1 MNRRPPLSPQLFS
14 FRLMSLKTVFKWHL
28 WLGLISGVCMFLVG
42 MTGAVAVFIEE
53 IDWLVTPG
61 LRVTTPAG
69 ATPAPAGAVI
79 AAVRA
84 AHPDGR
90 ITTLRLSERPSFA
103 HSATVQLARPQ
114 RGSLQVFVHPVT
126 AEITGSRGLSGGYT
140 SSVRNFIRQSHV
152 RLLMGLWGRVFV
164 GVLGVVL
171 VLSCITGLWVYRG
184 WIKKMFRLHLTGG
197 WRQRPAWAELH
208 KFIGVWSLVFN
219 VVIGATGA
227 VLGLENLSGQINRHW
242 LQPSAEERAAVA
254 AAAKPAAAK
263 PVFAEGEPLDVDA
276 LLARA
281 AAEFP
286 DLAVRT
292 IDFPARAATPVN
304 LRGDVPSLL
313 MMQSHVR
320 RASSL
325 ALDPVSGAVI
335 TKRDG
340 RDATGWQRLYFTF
353 DPLHFGYFGG
363 MLTKVIWF
371 ILGLTPGV
379 LAVTGTVMWWRRRT
393 RVAAPAKAAAATA
406 ETTPTARSGRAWAI
420 TLIVALGLAAAYA
433 VVARDL
439 GTTFTHKFAE
449 HWLVKPVA
457 LMAAFFPVTALLVW
471 ALLRFGDR
479 PGLYY
484 TTWVGLAAWGV
495 FLSGL
500 FQG

>member
-1 MNRRPPLSPQLFS
+1 
-14 FRLMSLKTVFKWHL
+14 MSLKTVFRWHL
-28 WLGLISGVCMFLVG
+28 WLGLISGLFMFLVG

-61 LRVTTPAG
+61 LRVA
-69 ATPAPAGAVI
+69 APAGAGRADAAAVV
-79 AAVRA
+79 AAVRTA
-84 AHPDGR
+84 YPDGR
-90 ITTLRLSERPSFA
+90 ITSLRLSERPRFA
-103 HSATVQLARPQ
+103 HTVSVQRPRPH
-114 RGSLQVFVHPVT
+114 RGAEVFVDPVT
-126 AEITGSRGLSGGYT
+126 AEITGTRTVSGGYT

-184 WIKKMFRLHLTGG
+184 WIKKMFQWHLTGK

-208 KFIGVWSLVFN
+208 KFIGVWSLLFN

-227 VLGLENLSGQINRHW
+227 VLGLENLHGQINRHW
-242 LQPSAEERAAVA
+242 LQPSPAEAKAA
-254 AAAKPAAAK
+254 AAAKPAA
-263 PVFAEGEPLDVDA
+263 PRPEFARGEPLGVEA

-281 AAEFP
+281 AKEFP
-286 DLAVRT
+286 DLAVRS
-292 IDFPARAATPVN
+292 IDFPARPNTPVS
-304 LRGDVPSLL
+304 LRGDVPSVL

-335 TKRDG
+335 AKRDG

-363 MLTKVIWF
+363 MITKVIWF
-371 ILGLTPGV
+371 VLGLTPGV
-379 LAVTGTVMWWRRRT
+379 LSLTGTIMWWKRRS
-393 RVAAPAKAAAATA
+393 RVKAPAPAAAPAA
-406 ETTPTARSGRAWAI
+406 PGGRAASPVKAWVVA
-420 TLIVALGLAAAYA
+420 LIVAAGLAAAYW

-439 GTTFTHKFAE
+439 GATFTHKFAE
-449 HWLVKPVA
+449 HWLVKPIA

-471 ALLRFGDR
+471 LVLRCRAR
-479 PGLYY
+479 PPLYY
-484 TTWVGLAAWGV
+484 AAWIGLAGWGV